1 MIIREDIV
9 AVIMRCMA
17 RSNSTRLT
25 ARDFRLQT
33 VHAHSPFSIAEGVSL
48 HGGKSA
54 LETRLRDRDKTIRE
68 ACALR
73 INRTEPRRKM
83 ILPTETHGAAS
94 VPLYQLKMTL
104 KWSDPAI
111 WRRVV
116 VRADMPLSWLHYV
129 IQEAMGWT
137 NSHLHHFIAGSAI
150 YGTPDPQNAGFGR
163 EILDERRHTVADL
176 VPAAKKKF
184 LYEYDFGD
192 GWIHEVVAEKILPP
206 DSGFKNPVC
215 LAGEN
220 ACPPE
225 DCGGIPGYYNLLEIL
240 GDRKHPEY
248 RDMKEWMGGK
258 FDPAAFK
265 LDAVNKAFKR
275 LKA

>member
-1 MIIREDIV
+1 MRPSEIR
-9 AVIMRCMA
+9 A
-17 RSNSTRLT
+17 
-25 ARDFRLQT
+25 
-33 VHAHSPFSIAEGVSL
+33 
-48 HGGKSA
+48 
-54 LETRLRDRDKTIRE
+54 
-68 ACALR
+68 
-73 INRTEPRRKM
+73 
-83 ILPTETHGAAS
+83 
-94 VPLYQLKMTL
+94 
-104 KWSDPAI
+104 
-111 WRRVV
+111 
-116 VRADMPLSWLHYV
+116 VRATS
-129 IQEAMGWT
+129 
-137 NSHLHHFIAGSAI
+137 
-150 YGTPDPQNAGFGR
+150 
-163 EILDERRHTVADL
+163 
-176 VPAAKKKF
+176 PAAKKKF

-206 DSGFKNPVC
+206 DPGFKNPVC

-248 RDMKEWMGGK
+248 RDMKDWMGGK